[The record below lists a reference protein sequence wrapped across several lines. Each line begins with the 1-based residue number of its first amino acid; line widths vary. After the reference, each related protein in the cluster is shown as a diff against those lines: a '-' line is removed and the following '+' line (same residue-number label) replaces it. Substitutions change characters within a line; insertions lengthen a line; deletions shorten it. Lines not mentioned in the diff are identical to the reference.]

1 MASGQPKCSLGV
13 NAEEV
18 RGFDGR
24 EKRFPDTLDLFGVI
38 VCLLHKLLHIL

>member
-1 MASGQPKCSLGV
+1 MAARQAECCLGV
-13 NAEEV
+13 DAEEV